1 MLHGLVVL
9 AVPLLVL
16 AWPLVAVAGAIQGTV
31 LLRGAPSETR
41 KLPVTIDQYVC
52 GQEKEAEDL
61 IVSPRSGVKY
71 VVAWLE
77 NPPAVA
83 RPTATPAM
91 EMDQKGCMFTPRVIV
106 VPAGGTVNFLNS
118 DRLLHNLHGRPRAN
132 APFNRTQPKGR
143 TIPMTFAHPEIIQVD
158 CDLHSW
164 MRGWVVVAEHAFYAV
179 SDADG
184 GFRLDG
190 VPAGR
195 YTLRL
200 WHEVLGTTTRDVA
213 VTPDG
218 VTQVSVDMRRK

>member
-1 MLHGLVVL
+1 
-9 AVPLLVL
+9 
-16 AWPLVAVAGAIQGTV
+16 
-31 LLRGAPSETR
+31 
-41 KLPVTIDQYVC
+41 
-52 GQEKEAEDL
+52 
-61 IVSPRSGVKY
+61 
-71 VVAWLE
+71 
-77 NPPAVA
+77 
-83 RPTATPAM
+83 
-91 EMDQKGCMFTPRVIV
+91 
-106 VPAGGTVNFLNS
+106 
-118 DRLLHNLHGRPRAN
+118 
-132 APFNRTQPKGR
+132 
-143 TIPMTFAHPEIIQVD
+143 MTFAHPEIIQVD